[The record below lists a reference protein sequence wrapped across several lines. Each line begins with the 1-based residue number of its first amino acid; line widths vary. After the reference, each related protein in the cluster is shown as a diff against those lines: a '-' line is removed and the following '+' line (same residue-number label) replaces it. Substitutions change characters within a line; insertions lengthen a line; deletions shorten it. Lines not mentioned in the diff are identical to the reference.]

1 MTVFEFCAVG
11 SLVIS
16 ALGLVITVVNN
27 WDIRVVHR
35 ATNSMKDQLVI
46 AADALGEARGRKM
59 QRDEHDRR

>member
-1 MTVFEFCAVG
+1 MG

-16 ALGLVITVVNN
+16 AIGLMVTILNN

-46 AADALGEARGRKM
+46 AADAIGEARGRQM
-59 QRDEHDRR
+59 QRDENDRR